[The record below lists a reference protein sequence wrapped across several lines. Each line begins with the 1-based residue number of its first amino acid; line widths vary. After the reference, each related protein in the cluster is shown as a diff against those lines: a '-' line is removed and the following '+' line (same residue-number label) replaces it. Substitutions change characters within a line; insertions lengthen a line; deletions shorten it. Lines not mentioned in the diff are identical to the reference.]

1 MRRKLCERRSG
12 KSSRGKGRVKFFSGV
27 KNIVFAP
34 ERKPR
39 SVVLGPFKGITM
51 GLSLRNG
58 AQVYLG
64 LFEKETHSWLR
75 RLSKSLNTA
84 VDIGAAQ
91 GEYTLFFLLKTEAK
105 TVYAFEPDASC
116 RPVLQENLSLNGM
129 AETQR
134 LKICTKLVG
143 DLESDDEI
151 RLDALADSIDS
162 PCLIKMDVDGA
173 EERVLKGARRLNSLP
188 GIRWLIETHSK
199 ENEAACL
206 TILSDAGFQTR
217 VIRNAWWR
225 LFVPELRPI
234 PHNRWLAAWK
244 DE

>member
-1 MRRKLCERRSG
+1 MKL
-12 KSSRGKGRVKFFSGV
+12 FSGV
-27 KNIVFAP
+27 KNIVFSL

-39 SVVLGPFKGITM
+39 NIVAGPFKGITM
-51 GLSLRNG
+51 GLSLRNE
-58 AQVYLG
+58 AQVYFG
-64 LFEKETHSWLR
+64 LFEKETHIWLA
-75 RLSKSLNTA
+75 RLSKSLKTA
-84 VDIGAAQ
+84 VDIGAAN
-91 GEYTLFFLLKTEAK
+91 GEYALFFLMKTGAK

-116 RPVLQENLSLNGM
+116 LPIFRENLSLNGIVQ
-129 AETQR
+129 TQR

-143 DLESDDEI
+143 DSTSDGEV

-173 EERVLKGARRLNSLP
+173 EVRILKGARLLNSLP

-206 TILSDAGFQTR
+206 ELLSESGFHTR

-244 DE
+244 NE